1 MKKPISTPV
10 AVAIG
15 VVALILIIAYGY
27 HFLSGKQT
35 LAPDAQ
41 KQMEAMQKMRG
52 SSGGGTPTKGMPG
65 MAPQTAPANTS
76 NQSGN

>member
-15 VVALILIIAYGY
+15 IVALILIIAYGY

-41 KQMEAMQKMRG
+41 KQMTAMQKMRG
-52 SSGGGTPTKGMPG
+52 SSGGGTPTKGMPA
-65 MAPQTAPANTS
+65 MAQQAAPGNTGT
-76 NQSGN
+76 QSGN